1 MVRLPA
7 SPRGDR
13 IVQRKGAGEALAGL
27 WWARVRRRP
36 SPVMLWV
43 WNQPRPSLPGGFLR
57 TQTGPQQLLGRRQ
70 DAVGGAPCASTVR
83 RSPVRGER
91 WEPVAL
97 GGGLGSWRACC
108 RFTAYAGSSLQTNAL
123 AWHRAEEP
131 LVAAKIFKA
140 QTRRAR
146 LNLYKT
152 LPYLR
157 RKHIPSFFEQL
168 PDLPS
173 LGCSFSVS
181 SMTSSS
187 PPAPQTVFG
196 RKPPP
201 PWLRPWVASP

>member
-27 WWARVRRRP
+27 WWARVRRRL
-36 SPVMLWV
+36 SLVMQWV

-70 DAVGGAPCASTVR
+70 DAVGGAPCTSTVR
-83 RSPVRGER
+83 CSPVRGER

-97 GGGLGSWRACC
+97 GGGLGNWRACC
-108 RFTAYAGSSLQTNAL
+108 RFTAYAGSSLQMNVL

-140 QTRRAR
+140 QTRGAYF
-146 LNLYKT
+146 NLYKT
-152 LPYLR
+152 LLY
-157 RKHIPSFFEQL
+157 IPSSFEQL

-173 LGCSFSVS
+173 LLDAPSQ
-181 SMTSSS
+181 S
-187 PPAPQTVFG
+187 PPWRLPHHQP
-196 RKPPP
+196 RSLRQEPPP
-201 PWLRPWVASP
+201 PPRLRPQVASP